1 VTTLPVLETSRLILR
16 AHTVADFEDVAGLW
30 GDERITRFIGGKPS
44 TREETWARLLRYA
57 GNWSLLG
64 WGFWCAREKESGAYV
79 GDMGFISALRGLP
92 EPFGDYPEVGW
103 SLTHAMHGKGYA
115 TEAVRAALAW
125 GDVHLPGVK
134 TVCIIDPDNGPSRA
148 VAERC
153 GFTEF
158 GRGTYH
164 DDELIMLQRVK
175 GQP

>member
-1 VTTLPVLETSRLILR
+1 VTIPPVLETKRLVLR

-44 TREETWARLLRYA
+44 TREECWQRLMRYA
-57 GNWSLLG
+57 GMWSLTPF
-64 WGFWCAREKESGAYV
+64 GFFCVREKDGGAYV
-79 GDMGFISALRGLP
+79 GDVGFISALRGLP

-103 SLTHAMHGKGYA
+103 SLSHAMHGKGYA

-125 GDVHLPGVK
+125 GDANLTQDK

-153 GFTEF
+153 GFVEF
-158 GRGTYH
+158 GRATYH
-164 DDELIMLQRVK
+164 DDELIMLERPR
-175 GQP
+175 GR